1 MRDEIDT
8 IIDGILEAEGWPVFT
23 DDPLDKSGPT
33 KGGITLDTLTAWR
46 RRPTTAADVAALEE
60 AEVRSI
66 YREDYVTGPGFDR
79 IEDEQLRFNVIDAGV
94 LHGQAWA
101 ARRLQEVAGVTVDGI
116 VGPLTLRAVN
126 AASARR
132 LNLLFTARR
141 ALKIA
146 RIVRT
151 DARVRN
157 SNCYA
162 TAFLVGWMVRT
173 LHHLEAEAD
182 QSA

>member
-8 IIDGILEAEGWPVFT
+8 IIDGILENEGWPRYT
-23 DDPLDKSGPT
+23 NNPLDKGGPT
-33 KGGITLDTLTAWR
+33 KGGITLDTLERWR
-46 RRPTTAADVAALEE
+46 KRSTSADDVAALEE
-60 AEVRSI
+60 LEVRAI
-66 YREDYVTGPGFDR
+66 YRAEYVSGPGFDL

-101 ARRLQEVAGVTVDGI
+101 TRRLQEVAGVTVDGI
-116 VGPLTLRAVN
+116 AGPITLQAVN

-146 RIVRT
+146 RIVRS
-151 DARVRN
+151 DARERN
-157 SNCYA
+157 FNCYA
-162 TAFLVGWMVRT
+162 TEFLVGWMVRT
-173 LHHLEAEAD
+173 VHHLEAEAD